1 MVLEFGVLPTG
12 GGASGEQRGGGGCIC
27 WVAASGQLC
36 CQPTQPTLL
45 PAQQKH
51 GLLMTSPCSCH
62 GTVVQGT
69 VVGSPS
75 PGSESLLS
83 ALTASLTP
91 LSSLQYDDGSGMK
104 REATADDLIKV
115 VEELTRIH

>member
-1 MVLEFGVLPTG
+1 MLG
-12 GGASGEQRGGGGCIC
+12 GSL
-27 WVAASGQLC
+27 WAA
-36 CQPTQPTLL
+36 LL
-45 PAQQKH
+45 PADAADPAASPAEAWASDDES
-51 GLLMTSPCSCH
+51 LLLPRQCGAGYHS
-62 GTVVQGT
+62 

-75 PGSESLLS
+75 PWSESLLS